1 MTRLFLTVTAL
12 WSAGCSPGLECE
24 EGYAYGLDS
33 DCSEYDRT
41 DDTSQSQHTGDS
53 GDSGDSGDTGETTGE
68 FLGTI
73 EMAAIFLEE
82 DGGDQCEGVLTATYA
97 DVEGSEGTRNIHGT
111 FNCSWLTAMGQT
123 VDELV
128 GEGILDGGF
137 AEGSG
142 SGGLIYGPIQDIWEG
157 TVDDLGI
164 LTGSWEG
171 DHEAIEAYSIP
182 AMNFSGNFS
191 IATW

>member
-53 GDSGDSGDTGETTGE
+53 GDSGDTGETTGE

-73 EMAAIFLEE
+73 EMAILFLEE
-82 DGGDQCEGVLTATYA
+82 GSEDQCEGVLTATYT
-97 DVEGSEGTRNIHGT
+97 DIEGTESTRNIHGT

-123 VDELV
+123 LDELI
-128 GEGILDGGF
+128 GEGRLDGGF
-137 AEGSG
+137 ADGRG
-142 SGGLIYGPIQDIWEG
+142 SGGLIYGPIEDIWEG
-157 TVDDLGI
+157 TVDDLGV
-164 LTGSWEG
+164 LTGSWAG
-171 DHEAIEAYSIP
+171 DHEAIPAYNIP
-182 AMNFSGNFS
+182 AMHFSGSYS